1 MRGLGIT
8 QPQLTVAKTCCVE
21 CRPHVV
27 ELLMFSQKPKSW
39 ILFKIPQYKKI
50 TREPNF
56 KKRSLSASILNVVLS
71 EATLGFIF

>member
-1 MRGLGIT
+1 
-8 QPQLTVAKTCCVE
+8 
-21 CRPHVV
+21 
-27 ELLMFSQKPKSW
+27 MFSQKPKSW

-56 KKRSLSASILNVVLS
+56 KKRSLSASILNVILS